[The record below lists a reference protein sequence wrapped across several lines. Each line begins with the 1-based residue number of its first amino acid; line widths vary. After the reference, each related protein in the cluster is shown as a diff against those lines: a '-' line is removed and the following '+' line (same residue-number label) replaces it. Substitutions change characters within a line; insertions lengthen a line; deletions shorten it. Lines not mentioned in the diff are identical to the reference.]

1 MLNILFHFLLF
12 SVKIHSVNLKE
23 SWDTV
28 EALYEILHHFVL
40 DLTRLLMLL
49 LELTGALVIILVSFQ
64 TICKFVKLKYR
75 QTSTELR
82 IRLGRGIALG
92 LLFYLAA
99 EILRLITIRDY
110 TDLAIVSA
118 IIVLHVIV
126 SILVSWEVGHS
137 LKHVR
142 EEIEYDHDVSSKL

>member
-1 MLNILFHFLLF
+1 M
-12 SVKIHSVNLKE
+12 
-23 SWDTV
+23 
-28 EALYEILHHFVL
+28 EALYELIHHFVI
-40 DLTRLLMLL
+40 DLTKLLMLL
-49 LELTGALVIILVSFQ
+49 LELTGALIIVLVAFQ
-64 TICKFVKLKYR
+64 TLCRFVKLKYK

-99 EILRLITIRDY
+99 EVLRLITIRDY

-126 SILVSWEVGHS
+126 SVLVSWEVGHS

-142 EEIEYDHDVSSKL
+142 EELEYDHDSESKF

>member
-1 MLNILFHFLLF
+1 M
-12 SVKIHSVNLKE
+12 
-23 SWDTV
+23 
-28 EALYEILHHFVL
+28 EALYKVIHLFVI
-40 DLTRLLMLL
+40 DLTKLLMLA
-49 LELTGALVIILVSFQ
+49 LELTGATVIIIVSFQ
-64 TICKFVKLKYR
+64 TLSRFARLKYR

-99 EILRLITIRDY
+99 EVLRLITIRDY

-126 SILVSWEVGHS
+126 SVLVSWEVSHS

-142 EEIEYDHDVSSKL
+142 EELEYDHDLDSKL

>member
-1 MLNILFHFLLF
+1 M
-12 SVKIHSVNLKE
+12 
-23 SWDTV
+23 
-28 EALYEILHHFVL
+28 EALYEVVHHFVV
-40 DLTRLLMLL
+40 DLTKLLMLV
-49 LELTGALVIILVSFQ
+49 LELTGAAVIIIVSFQ
-64 TICKFVKLKYR
+64 TLCRFAKLKYR

-99 EILRLITIRDY
+99 EVLRLITIRDY

-126 SILVSWEVGHS
+126 SVLVSWEVSHS

-142 EEIEYDHDVSSKL
+142 EELEYDHELDSKL

>member
-1 MLNILFHFLLF
+1 M
-12 SVKIHSVNLKE
+12 
-23 SWDTV
+23 
-28 EALYEILHHFVL
+28 EALYEVIHHFVV
-40 DLTRLLMLL
+40 DLTKLLMLV
-49 LELTGALVIILVSFQ
+49 LELTGAGVIIIVSFQ
-64 TICKFVKLKYR
+64 TLCRFAKLKYR

-99 EILRLITIRDY
+99 EVLRLITIRDY

-126 SILVSWEVGHS
+126 SVLVSWEVAHS

-142 EEIEYDHDVSSKL
+142 EELEYDHELDSKL

>member
-1 MLNILFHFLLF
+1 M
-12 SVKIHSVNLKE
+12 
-23 SWDTV
+23 
-28 EALYEILHHFVL
+28 EALYEVIHHFVI

-49 LELTGALVIILVSFQ
+49 LELTGAGIIIIVAFQ
-64 TICKFVKLKYR
+64 TLCRFVKLKYK

-99 EILRLITIRDY
+99 EVLRLITIRDY

-118 IIVLHVIV
+118 IIILHVIV
-126 SILVSWEVGHS
+126 SVLVSWEVGHS
-137 LKHVR
+137 LKHVK
-142 EEIEYDHDVSSKL
+142 EEVEYDHESDGRF